1 MNKIKFLGTAGA
13 RFVVT
18 RQLRASGGIWFDLD
32 GANFLLDPGPG
43 CLVKCLSSRPKK
55 IPLILDGIILSHK
68 HIDHS
73 SDLNIMVEAMTNG
86 GFEKRGR
93 VCLPQDALVEE
104 AVFFKYLRGAIDE
117 LIVLREGSNFKI
129 KNVDVLTSRRLIHP
143 VETYGFEF
151 RFSEGKIGYIA
162 DTRFFPELA
171 DEFKS
176 DVLIINTVRFDK
188 ETKDDKLIDHLTFNE
203 AVCLIKTI
211 KPKLAILTHFGM
223 TMLKNKPY
231 ELARVATNETGVNVI
246 SASDGM
252 EIDLKCLQN

>member
-18 RQLRASGGIWFDLD
+18 RQLRASGGVWFELD
-32 GANFLLDPGPG
+32 ETNFLLDPGPG

-55 IPLILDGIILSHK
+55 NPLILDGIILSHK

-86 GFEKRGR
+86 GFEKRGL
-93 VCLPQDALVEE
+93 VCLPQDALGEE
-104 AVFFKYLRGAIDE
+104 AVFFKYLQGTIDE
-117 LIVLREGSNFKI
+117 LVVLRERANFKI
-129 KNVDVLTSRRLIHP
+129 KNVDVLISGRLIHP

-151 RFSEGKIGYIA
+151 RFSKGTIGYVA

-188 ETKDDKLIDHLTFNE
+188 EHKDDKLIDHLTFNE
-203 AVCLIKTI
+203 AVCLIKAV
-211 KPKLAILTHFGM
+211 KPRLAILTHFGM

-231 ELARVATNETGVNVI
+231 ELAKLATSEAGVNVI

-252 EIDLKCLQN
+252 EVDLKCLQN